1 MIDFQTINH
10 LLSGFEPVNLAEVA
24 SVKLM
29 DRIDS
34 KYVTSVSELMP
45 FLSMSQHDFYVQEIN
60 GNYLSKYFT
69 VYYDTDETDYYRI
82 HQTKRLNRQKIRVR
96 NYLDTNTA
104 FVEVK
109 NKNNKG
115 RTKKVRISCLPDS
128 DILLNQFDDFL
139 LDKSMFPIER
149 LSPHVQNTFH
159 RVTLLNK
166 QRTERLTI
174 DFELSFQNR
183 RTGNS
188 SNLSNICIIELKQQ
202 GQIPSKAKEIL
213 RTLRIKPQGFSK
225 YCVGCALTDQA
236 VSQNFIKQKIKF
248 INKLNN
254 K

>member
-10 LLSGFEPVNLAEVA
+10 LLSDFEPVDLAEVA

-34 KYVTSVSELMP
+34 KYVTSVSDLMP
-45 FLSMSQHDFYVQEIN
+45 FLSMSQHDFFVQEIN
-60 GNYLSKYFT
+60 GNFLAKYFT
-69 VYYDTDETDYYRI
+69 VYYDTVENDYYRM

-96 NYLDTNTA
+96 NYVDTNTA

-115 RTKKVRISCLPDS
+115 RTKKLRVSCLPDNE
-128 DILLNQFDDFL
+128 ILLDQFDEFL
-139 LDKSMFPIER
+139 SQKSMFPVER

-174 DFELSFQNR
+174 DFGLSFQNR

-188 SNLSNICIIELKQQ
+188 SSVPNICIIELKQQ
-202 GQIPSKAKEIL
+202 GHTSSKAKEML
-213 RTLRIKPQGFSK
+213 RTLRIKPKGFSK
-225 YCVGCALTDQA
+225 YCMGCALTDPA
-236 VSQNFIKQKIKF
+236 ISQNYIKQKIKY

-254 K
+254 T